1 MRAILTPYPQRDAGI
16 VILKPGSGLM
26 NLFHQRR
33 LLISSVPDE
42 LAHFSIGEIPEA
54 NQSLLDDE
62 RLKVFFLDK
71 RVITAA
77 GGIESMK
84 IWLEHGKG
92 CQWKHGEDNYHD
104 KNLTVTEYELSAVR
118 LCWYHDTK
126 LRGHLVEGLDELVY
140 INQAEYVIR
149 AAMTELQLPQ
159 GHQLSFPEL
168 CWWACLKGVVDVLP
182 ESAARKV
189 FRLRPQ
195 EPIKAVGREADIQP
209 ERAATEMIQEVVE
222 RVKPVLN
229 LAIDPETPES
239 FMLRPKRRRWENAK
253 YTQWVKH
260 QACCGCGGQ
269 ADDPHHITGNGLGG
283 MATKAHDLFAIPL
296 CRRCH
301 DELHANTTDW
311 EEING
316 SQILLLVKT
325 LDKALAMGVIATGK
339 QK

>member
-1 MRAILTPYPQRDAGI
+1 
-16 VILKPGSGLM
+16 M

-33 LLISSVPDE
+33 LLISMVPDE
-42 LAHFSIGEIPEA
+42 LSKFGIGEIPPA
-54 NQSLLDDE
+54 NQSLMDDE
-62 RLKVFFLDK
+62 RLKAFFMDK

-77 GGIESMK
+77 GGIENMK
-84 IWLEHGKG
+84 IWLEHGKD
-92 CQWKHGEDNYHD
+92 CQWKHGEDDYHD
-104 KNLTVTEYELSAVR
+104 KNMTVTDYEQSAVR

-149 AAMTELQLPQ
+149 DAMIHLQLPQ

-168 CWWACLKGVVDVLP
+168 CWWASLKGVLDVLP
-182 ESAARKV
+182 EAAARVV
-189 FRLRPQ
+189 FRLRP
-195 EPIKAVGREADIQP
+195 EELIKPVCREADIQP

-222 RVKPVLN
+222 RVKPVLS

-253 YTQWVKH
+253 YTQWVKR
-260 QACCGCGGQ
+260 QPCCGCGSQ
-269 ADDPHHITGNGLGG
+269 ADDPHHITGNGMGG

-301 DELHANTTDW
+301 DELHANTAEW

-325 LDKALAMGVIATGK
+325 LDKALAMGVITTGK
-339 QK
+339 AK